1 MPGNFLWE
9 DLYTASPNAKVILTV
24 RDNDKVW
31 WKSLSSFFVA
41 AAKLWSNPGYYIFN
55 KLKDAQFGGVKQTK
69 WQIIENFC
77 INKFAMPGLDQ
88 TKRFYTWQGYA
99 EYVKAHE
106 KISRQSYR
114 KHNAYVKV

>member
-41 AAKLWSNPGYYIFN
+41 AAQLWSNPGYYIFN

-69 WQIIENFC
+69 WQIIG
-77 INKFAMPGLDQ
+77 NKCRLIVPYKLQQKKLFNYNLLQKTSA
-88 TKRFYTWQGYA
+88 
-99 EYVKAHE
+99 
-106 KISRQSYR
+106 
-114 KHNAYVKV
+114 